1 MLMFNEFFVYF
12 FYHYVFNQNI
22 LFFAKVLCFL
32 RRDTFKKKSEQRVTI
47 VSCIIKVVFVYI
59 FCTTGI
65 CLQLA
70 RNWKLK
76 VTFITLHR
84 IIHYTRSRVNFF
96 TRFIPS
102 NIKPSPGFENSALG
116 TRHNRKTERKLKID
130 G

>member
-59 FCTTGI
+59 YFVQQVYMLTVGS
-65 CLQLA
+65 
-70 RNWKLK
+70 KLEVK
-76 VTFITLHR
+76 SYIYYITPD
-84 IIHYTRSRVNFF
+84 YTLYP
-96 TRFIPS
+96 IA
-102 NIKPSPGFENSALG
+102 G
-116 TRHNRKTERKLKID
+116 
-130 G
+130 